1 MVFLLTFG
9 SVAFAA
15 LLSVAG
21 WLVARNESQHE
32 KLASDIS
39 ELKDGQT
46 AIKAKLDMLL
56 DGFRKANG
64 E

>member
-21 WLVARNESQHE
+21 WLIARNEAQHE
-32 KLASDIS
+32 KLAEDVG

-46 AIKAKLDMLL
+46 AIKAKLDMLI
-56 DGFRKANG
+56 DGFRK
-64 E
+64 EQP